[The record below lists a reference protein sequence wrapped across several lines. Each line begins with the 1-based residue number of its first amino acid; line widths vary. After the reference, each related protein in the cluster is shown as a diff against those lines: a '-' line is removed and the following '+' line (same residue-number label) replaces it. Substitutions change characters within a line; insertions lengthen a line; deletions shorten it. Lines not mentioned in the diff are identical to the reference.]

1 MRDITKIDISKIT
14 RTGKYVDFENTEL
27 YTLTPEEVKA
37 LRRFHKNPNIARDYD
52 FDMRVKERVRISEL
66 RHQERDSLPKE
77 YVSSRHYVLAKDRN
91 KYNHHYQTKK
101 PVKIKYGW
109 RLLMGSLVVILS
121 GSILLSFATQASNR
135 KNFPISTY
143 ETSADD
149 KNNSPNPLTPTNLD
163 TDNMVFTGISETEL
177 KQNDEFSYE
186 REIITKYSNIYHINS
201 DLAFKTIASLTD
213 NFSSEDYLANY
224 HIPGVTCKGE
234 EAYAS
239 SEEEILLYAVRAI
252 KQLPENFGVPT
263 DNLYTNNSYHSSN
276 NYCAQISYIS
286 KLMGVN
292 RCLVYAICKTECDFN
307 SELFLNSNNPAGIR
321 SDDSWWEFDTTEEGF
336 IETCAEIKKYY
347 RLINKP
353 LSDISYNTL
362 AEVGA
367 IHAPI
372 SDGNELWLDTVWE
385 IYNDAINNE
394 EELFGDTNPNN
405 RLSK

>member
-52 FDMRVKERVRISEL
+52 FDMRVKERVRISEP

-77 YVSSRHYVLAKDRN
+77 YVSSRHYALAKDRN

-101 PVKIKYGW
+101 PIKIKYGW

-121 GSILLSFATQASNR
+121 GSILLSFATQAANR

-149 KNNSPNPLTPTNLD
+149 KNNSPKPLTPTNLD
-163 TDNMVFTGISETEL
+163 TDNMVFTGIHETEL

-336 IETCAEIKKYY
+336 IETCVEIKKYY